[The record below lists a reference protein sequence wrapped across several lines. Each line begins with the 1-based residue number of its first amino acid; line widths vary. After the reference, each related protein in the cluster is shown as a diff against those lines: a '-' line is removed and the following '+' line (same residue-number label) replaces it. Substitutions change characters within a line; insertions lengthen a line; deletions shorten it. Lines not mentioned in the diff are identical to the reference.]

1 MSGDCTAVVTET
13 DYFWLFDVRSLPVN
27 DIQPKAL
34 CVVRDRGEIL
44 VREYHD
50 ETADERFCRPLGGTI
65 EFGEYS
71 DEAVVREFREELD
84 AELVAVRR
92 LGSIENVFEFRG
104 EPGHEFVVV
113 YDGRFADETL
123 YERDAIS
130 AYEPAFDTEF
140 EAIWKPLSAFEGE
153 ETLYP
158 AGLLDLL
165 RGDRPGE

>member
-1 MSGDCTAVVTET
+1 
-13 DYFWLFDVRSLPVN
+13 VN
-27 DIQPKAL
+27 DIQAKAL

-71 DEAVVREFREELD
+71 DDAVKREFCEELD
-84 AELVAVRR
+84 AELADVRR
-92 LGSIENVFEFRG
+92 LGLLENVFEFRG

-123 YERDAIS
+123 YDRDAIP
-130 AYEPAFDTEF
+130 AYEPEFDTEF
-140 EAIWKPLSAFEGE
+140 EAVWKPLSAFDGE

-165 RGDRPGE
+165 WGNRPRI